1 VPMLRRAVLGFI
13 ALAIGGAV
21 LIGIEIVIALRREYL
36 PTEPALK
43 LNDTFGDPGD
53 EAITLVVMGDSTAA
67 GLGADEPGHAYPQV
81 LARRLASDGYRVDL
95 KVFGLSGARVK
106 DVLDEQ
112 LGQALEVDPD
122 YVFIGI
128 GANDVT
134 HVTPLGELRSD
145 MTQLLKKLDE
155 LTEAE
160 TVIAGAPDMR
170 APAFYEPL
178 RSLAGWRGRHVAG
191 AIEEVG
197 RDQGVAV
204 VELAKETGP
213 KFGTDPERF
222 HSADDFHPSADGYRL
237 WADAIY
243 PVLKKTVEASDPK

>member
-1 VPMLRRAVLGFI
+1 MLRRVVLGFA
-13 ALAIGGAV
+13 ALAVGGVV

-43 LNDTFGDPGD
+43 LDDTFGDPSD
-53 EAITLVVMGDSTAA
+53 DAVTLVVMGDSTAA
-67 GLGADEPGHAYPQV
+67 GLGAGEPANAYPQL
-81 LARRLASDGYRVDL
+81 LAQRLASDGFRVDL
-95 KVFGLSGARVK
+95 RVFGLSGARVK

-112 LGQALEVDPD
+112 LPKAFEAAPD

-134 HVTPLGELRSD
+134 HLTSLGEVRSD
-145 MTQLLKKLDE
+145 MAEILITLQDR
-155 LTEAE
+155 TEAE
-160 TVIAGAPDMR
+160 TVLAGAPDMR

-178 RSLAGWRGRHVAG
+178 RSLAGWRGRQVAD

-197 RDQGVAV
+197 REQDVAV

-213 KFGTDPERF
+213 KFGSDPERF
-222 HSADDFHPSADGYRL
+222 HSSDDFHPSADGYEL

-243 PVLKKTVEASDPK
+243 PVLREAVDSRTPK